1 MRPALSPR
9 APRRPRSRSRG
20 FFFSGRRLGRQKRLR
35 GRLRQLVHEL
45 PDALAALYGPLEL
58 FEPGLGDVDGVVPPV
73 RPPLEVVV
81 GTLTLR
87 RLRRRCLVRQAQTA
101 WCGAEVGIT
110 MRASAGRRIT
120 TASFLRTATPALAS
134 ASCALPD
141 CGKHVR
147 SGSRAAPEFDARN
160 DTCYYIA
167 HLGHPRKQMK
177 GKQR

>member
-1 MRPALSPR
+1 MTTMRHSLASRQEDRALDFVRTIIS
-9 APRRPRSRSRG
+9 
-20 FFFSGRRLGRQKRLR
+20 FGREICKVVKNCL
-35 GRLRQLVHEL
+35 
-45 PDALAALYGPLEL
+45 GPLEL

-120 TASFLRTATPALAS
+120 TASLLRTATPALAS